1 MLARAP
7 VAFYCVANSRY
18 FLGAVGML
26 NSLRLVGHHEPVYLL
41 DCGLTEQQ
49 RELLA
54 PHVTL
59 VPGPH
64 QSPPYLLKTLAPLR
78 HPTEVTVLVDTDV
91 IVTRPLTALIEQAGH
106 GTVAAFRTAYDR
118 FFPEWG
124 ELLGLGAVR
133 RRPYVCSAL
142 VLLGGEEGQEVLRL
156 MHEGQARVPTA
167 GEARDPRKFFR
178 TLASS
183 PLQLADQDVL
193 NAVLCTRTET
203 DRILTLEHG
212 LAPEP
217 PFRGLRLLS
226 GEGLR
231 CAYDDGSEPYVLH
244 HLGPKP
250 WLAPMRDGPYSR
262 LLTRLL
268 LGPGIE
274 VRVPEADV
282 PMRLRKGF
290 IAGAGRRLAG
300 LQDRFRSSV
309 REPLSWR
316 VGAQAGALRDRLR
329 GSAGT
334 AEGSG

>member
-1 MLARAP
+1 
-7 VAFYCVANSRY
+7 
-18 FLGAVGML
+18 ML
-26 NSLRLVGHHEPVYLL
+26 NSLRRLGHREPIYLL
-41 DCGLTEQQ
+41 DCGLTQQQ

-59 VPGPH
+59 VPGSH
-64 QSPPYLLKTLAPLR
+64 QSPPYLLKTIAPLR
-78 HPTEVTVLVDTDV
+78 HPAEVTVLIDTDV
-91 IVTRPLTALIEQAGH
+91 IVTRPLTELIEQAGR
-106 GTVAAFRTAYDR
+106 GKVAAFRTAYDR
-118 FFPEWG
+118 FFPQWG
-124 ELLGLGAVR
+124 ELLGLGEVR

-142 VLLGGEEGQEVLRL
+142 VLLGGEDGQEVLRL
-156 MHEGQARVPTA
+156 MHQGQARVPVA
-167 GEARDPRKFFR
+167 EARDPRNFF
-178 TLASS
+178 TSLASS

-193 NAVLCTRTET
+193 NAVLCTRTEP

-217 PFRGLRLLS
+217 PFPGLRLL
-226 GEGLR
+226 GDQGLR

-250 WLAPMRDGPYSR
+250 WLVPMRDGPYSR

-274 VRVPEADV
+274 VRVPEADL
-282 PMRLRKGF
+282 PLRLREGF
-290 IAGAGRRLAG
+290 LAGAGRRLAG

-309 REPLSWR
+309 REPVSWR
-316 VGAQAGALRDRLR
+316 IGARAGALRDRLT